1 MGPFRS
7 KRRPLMFYLR
17 KDAHA
22 MYRLWQTFAQTATVC
37 LAILFVVAT
46 LKPEWLPG
54 KSAVPLELNQAAPV
68 EATGALVKTASY
80 SDAVRKA
87 APAVVSIFTSK
98 EVKRPRN
105 PFMNDPLFRHFFGD
119 RAEDE
124 AQRAF
129 SLGSGVIISPR
140 GYILTN
146 QHVVEAADEIE
157 VALSDGK
164 KLPAKVVGNDPET
177 DLAVLKVDAQNLP
190 AITLGQAENLKVGDV
205 VLAIGNPLGV
215 GQTVT
220 MGIVSALHRTG
231 LRINTFENFIQ
242 TDAAINQGNS
252 GGALIDASG
261 NLVGINTAI
270 LSQSGGSIGIGFAI
284 PVSIAKQVME
294 QLIETGAVTRG
305 WVGVELQEITPELAD
320 PSKAGSTA
328 GVLIAGVQRG
338 SPADRAG
345 IKPGDILLMVDGMQ
359 ATDPDSMR
367 SLIVALIPGREA
379 KLRLRRDAREFDLP
393 ITIGKR
399 PRPPKDKE

>member
-1 MGPFRS
+1 
-7 KRRPLMFYLR
+7 
-17 KDAHA
+17 
-22 MYRLWQTFAQTATVC
+22 
-37 LAILFVVAT
+37 
-46 LKPEWLPG
+46 
-54 KSAVPLELNQAAPV
+54 
-68 EATGALVKTASY
+68 
-80 SDAVRKA
+80 
-87 APAVVSIFTSK
+87 
-98 EVKRPRN
+98 
-105 PFMNDPLFRHFFGD
+105 MNDPLFCHFFGE
-119 RAEDE
+119 RFEDE

-157 VALSDGK
+157 VALPDGK
-164 KLPAKVVGNDPET
+164 KLVAKVVGNDPET
-177 DLAVLKVDAQNLP
+177 DLAVLQVDAQDLP
-190 AITLGQAENLKVGDV
+190 AITLAQAENLKVGDV

-261 NLVGINTAI
+261 SLVGINTAI

-294 QLIETGAVTRG
+294 QLIATGAVTRG

-320 PSKAGSTA
+320 SFKLGTST
-328 GVLIAGVQRG
+328 GMLIAGVQRG

-345 IKPGDILLMVDGMQ
+345 IKPGDIVVTVDGKPVR
-359 ATDPDSMR
+359 DPDTMR
-367 SLIVALIPGREA
+367 NLIVALAPGKQAVLGLKRGENN
-379 KLRLRRDAREFDLP
+379 LELQVSV
-393 ITIGKR
+393 GKR
-399 PRPPKDKE
+399 PAAQRQDE